1 MFLQSGL
8 KRKLQMNEIE
18 LIKEDP
24 VDQDIEYVRVKRKE
38 IIGHLT
44 KQGVPE
50 DNSQLALLLGA
61 LNDMDRTSLGRKK
74 IKADND
80 ATANNKQ
87 AADLIASIFTRPD
100 SKQLGMTDLD
110 GLVGNIPNVDNLL
123 PNVEVLPGEMAVNPP
138 QLDYDAFMNKVQK

>member
-1 MFLQSGL
+1 
-8 KRKLQMNEIE
+8 MNEIE

-100 SKQLGMTDLD
+100 SKQLGMTGLD
-110 GLVGNIPNVDNLL
+110 GLVGNIPNVDGLL

>member
-1 MFLQSGL
+1 
-8 KRKLQMNEIE
+8 MNEIE